1 MTNENSIII
10 PYPQT
15 SQRAYQRLMST
26 RDSFLRK
33 LSTAEHRKLI
43 TSYELLINSLA
54 QNLTEKQSST
64 IDELSAKLNSLLQE
78 LKNNGMS
85 LKTSI
90 ELQVNLHISENLTKL
105 TNEETDLEQQKQS
118 LADIIKIWTKDIDE
132 KNGNLKK
139 RQGYLN
145 QVYVQ
150 RNSHQTAAEDQL
162 QQDEVKLKEM
172 TKAHEDEWTN
182 SLKESYDQLT
192 ASEQELNEL
201 LQVKE
206 QLSNDYANLS
216 QKSQDDL
223 KDYAAK
229 RQPNLTGLK
238 QTKQQLLSSYKQME
252 KTSQSALE
260 NSLKNYETEL
270 LKPLKN
276 EMLTEL
282 QGFPEDLK
290 RYWTDEDIFWL
301 SRMPKVTTEGT
312 EQLKNSLSRQLA
324 KRGYANVS
332 LDELIDTSV
341 QHKRS

>member
-33 LSTAEHRKLI
+33 LSTAEQRKLI
-43 TSYELLINSLA
+43 TSYELLINSWA
-54 QNLTEKQSST
+54 QNLTEKQSS
-64 IDELSAKLNSLLQE
+64 IIAELSAKLNSLLQE

-90 ELQVNLHISENLTKL
+90 ELQVNQHISENLTKL
-105 TNEETDLEQQKQS
+105 TNEETDLQQQRQS

-139 RQGYLN
+139 RQRYLN
-145 QVYVQ
+145 QVYAQ
-150 RNSHQTAAEDQL
+150 RNSHQAAAEDQL
-162 QQDEVKLKEM
+162 QQDEAKLKEM
-172 TKAHEDEWTN
+172 TKAHEHEWTN

-216 QKSQDDL
+216 KKSLDDL
-223 KDYAAK
+223 KDYSAK
-229 RQPNLTGLK
+229 RQPNLTNLK
-238 QTKQQLLSSYKQME
+238 QVREQQLSNYKQME
-252 KTSQSALE
+252 RTSQSALE
-260 NSLKNYETEL
+260 NSLKNYESEL

-290 RYWTDEDIFWL
+290 RYWMDEDISWL
-301 SRMPKVTTEGT
+301 SRMPKVTTEGSA
-312 EQLKNSLSRQLA
+312 QLKNSLTRQLA
-324 KRGYANVS
+324 KRGYEHINV
-332 LDELIDTSV
+332 DELVAAANSY
-341 QHKRS
+341 Q